1 VLTAFSD
8 EVARQ
13 RYRACDT
20 TSKPAYSGLVT
31 HSPDLSRR
39 EFLTYA
45 AIGAVASGTLRARTH
60 TLTAQDILERI
71 KQNIG
76 VPWAEETV
84 DTFKDGDP
92 ATPVTGIA
100 VTMMA
105 TFDVVR
111 RAAAQSTNLVIT
123 HEPTFYDHF
132 DKLDVLEGE
141 NDAVTAAKRAFIREH
156 RMVVLRMHDHWHRR
170 RPEPTVQSL
179 SRALG
184 WEQYW
189 RAETEILFRIPELT
203 VAELGATI
211 RQRLRAPTL
220 RVVGSP
226 SLRVTNVAMVPGA
239 AGFPL
244 HRQVLRMDDV
254 EVLVIG
260 EAREWETVEYVV
272 DAITAGQ
279 KKALIV
285 VGHIPSE
292 QVGMEEFARWL
303 GTFVKEVPIRF
314 VPAADPF
321 WSPK

>member
-1 VLTAFSD
+1 MKS
-8 EVARQ
+8 RQ
-13 RYRACDT
+13 RYRPCDSA
-20 TSKPAYSGLVT
+20 SKPAYSGPVT

-39 EFLTYA
+39 EFLTYTA
-45 AIGAVASGTLRARTH
+45 LGAVAGGTLRARAD

-92 ATPVTGIA
+92 ATPVTGVA

-111 RAAAQSTNLVIT
+111 RAAAQRANLVIT

-141 NDAVTAAKRAFIREH
+141 KDAVTAAKRAFIREH
-156 RMVVLRMHDHWHRR
+156 QMVVLRMHDHWHRR
-170 RPEPTVQSL
+170 RPEPMSQNL
-179 SRALG
+179 SRVLG
-184 WEQYW
+184 WERYW
-189 RAETEILFRIPELT
+189 RPGTGFLFRIPET
-203 VAELGATI
+203 SVAELGATI

-220 RVVGSP
+220 RVVGTP
-226 SLRVTNVAMVPGA
+226 GLRITNVALIPGA

-244 HRQVLRMDDV
+244 HRHALQMPDV

-260 EAREWETVEYVV
+260 EAREWETVEYVA

-279 KKALIV
+279 KKAMIV
-285 VGHIPSE
+285 IGHIPSE

-303 GTFVKEVPIRF
+303 GTFVKDVPIRF

>member
-1 VLTAFSD
+1 M
-8 EVARQ
+8 
-13 RYRACDT
+13 
-20 TSKPAYSGLVT
+20 T
-31 HSPDLSRR
+31 HSPNLNRR
-39 EFLTYA
+39 EFLTYTA
-45 AIGAVASGTLRARTH
+45 LGAVAGSTLRARAD
-60 TLTAQDILERI
+60 TLTAQDVLARI

-76 VPWAEETV
+76 VPWAQETV

-92 ATPVTGIA
+92 TTPVTGVA

-111 RAAAQSTNLVIT
+111 RAAAQGANLVIT
-123 HEPTFYDHF
+123 PEPTFYDHF

-141 NDAVTAAKRAFIREH
+141 KDAVTAAKRAFIREH

-179 SRALG
+179 SRVLG

-189 RAETEILFRIPELT
+189 RAETEILFRIPETT
-203 VAELGATI
+203 VAQLGATI

-220 RVVGSP
+220 RAVGSP
-226 SLRVTNVAMVPGA
+226 GLRVTSVAIVPGA
-239 AGFPL
+239 APFPM
-244 HRQVLRMDDV
+244 HRQALRLDGAQ
-254 EVLVIG
+254 VLVIG

-279 KKALIV
+279 KKALIII
-285 VGHIPSE
+285 GHIPSE

-303 GTFVKEVPIRF
+303 GTFVKEVPISF